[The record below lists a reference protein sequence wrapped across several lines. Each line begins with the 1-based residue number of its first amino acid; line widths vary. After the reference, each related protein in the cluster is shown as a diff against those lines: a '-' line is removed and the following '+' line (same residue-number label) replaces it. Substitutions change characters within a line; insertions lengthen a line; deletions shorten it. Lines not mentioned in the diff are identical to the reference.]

1 VNLKLPQTEVRR
13 AGFAG
18 EADGLPTAGD
28 GDADLPAG
36 IVLLIVERSG
46 VAARARAI
54 ERCGLIDLGG
64 CGRARCRHRIASG
77 ASL

>member
-1 VNLKLPQTEVRR
+1 VNLKLPQTEERR

-18 EADGLPTAGD
+18 EADGLAAARD
-28 GDADLPAG
+28 GDADLSAS

-64 CGRARCRHRIASG
+64 CGRACCRHRIASG